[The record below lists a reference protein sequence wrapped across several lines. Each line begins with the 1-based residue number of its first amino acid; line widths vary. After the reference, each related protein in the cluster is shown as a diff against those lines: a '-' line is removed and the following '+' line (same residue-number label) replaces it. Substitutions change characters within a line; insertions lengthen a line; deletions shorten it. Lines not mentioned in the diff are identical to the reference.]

1 MAVSRSR
8 LGAALL
14 LALAAVPGQC
24 IRHEPPPS
32 NDRVGLELAE
42 IPLDPAVDIARG
54 GADIALEQAWEI
66 TSPFTG
72 FGSLS
77 GLAVQ
82 RSGRLVAVSDQGMRI
97 GFAPPPAR
105 PDPVFEAV
113 SDTQV
118 IKDLRD
124 LEAVAIDPAGREWV
138 AFEGADKLASRASAR
153 EPWRYVETPAT
164 ADWPANG
171 GAETMTFLAGGELL
185 LVEEATDGDRTAR
198 ALLYRDPVAEPMRF
212 AFRPPFGYRATDAA
226 TLPDGRVLIL
236 LRGLRIMPPGFLAK
250 IVLADPEAIREGA
263 VWSGVEIARIA
274 APAPVDNMEGIAVAP
289 RPDGALDVWLVSD
302 DNGVQLQRTVL
313 MRLRYRPPPR
323 G

>member
-1 MAVSRSR
+1 
-8 LGAALL
+8 
-14 LALAAVPGQC
+14 
-24 IRHEPPPS
+24 
-32 NDRVGLELAE
+32 
-42 IPLDPAVDIARG
+42 
-54 GADIALEQAWEI
+54 
-66 TSPFTG
+66 
-72 FGSLS
+72 
-77 GLAVQ
+77 
-82 RSGRLVAVSDQGMRI
+82 
-97 GFAPPPAR
+97 
-105 PDPVFEAV
+105 
-113 SDTQV
+113 
-118 IKDLRD
+118 
-124 LEAVAIDPAGREWV
+124 
-138 AFEGADKLASRASAR
+138 
-153 EPWRYVETPAT
+153 
-164 ADWPANG
+164 
-171 GAETMTFLAGGELL
+171 MTFLAGGELL

-236 LRGLRIMPPGFLAK
+236 LRGLRVMPPGFLAK

-289 RPDGALDVWLVSD
+289 RADGALDVWLVSD